1 MAQPH
6 QPPDPY
12 EQEYAIRELT
22 AGMKLMNEQMKENVS
37 DIRKLQEWKIEV
49 MGKMAVWATLI
60 ATGVTIA
67 IKFFFK

>member
-22 AGMKLMNEQMKENVS
+22 AGLRLVREQMKENAD
-37 DIRKLQEWKIEV
+37 DIQKLKDWKIEIK
-49 MGKMAVWATLI
+49 GKMAVWASLV
-60 ATGVTIA
+60 ALGVSVA